1 MADDRTVYKF
11 EGDASGLIKA
21 SKKVESALGD
31 VKKEAKKVDDALE
44 DVETQTHKTA
54 AGEVVLAGT
63 SATASVGMM
72 ALAGAAAAAAIA
84 IAAVAAII
92 VAIVVVLV
100 AFAAGFIAAAVGVHK
115 LITAADDL
123 YKEMEPLYKLGA
135 LEPVDEKQLKAIKE
149 YAANWEALKV
159 VFKDLLIA
167 VAGNLAGD
175 LESLSFEILVISIY
189 LSDLAKD
196 WLKTNSIIK
205 NSIIEYLIGPI
216 RDVQS
221 YLRLV
226 LWHYKPIIK
235 AAEYFGI
242 VSTGTWDKMAQGIET
257 LDEKARKLVTTF
269 VDKGSDYF
277 VDQLGKM
284 TSGMGDARKK
294 AQKLK
299 ESLKEVDDTSGEAG
313 EALEEFDPSKIQ
325 FDDVK
330 ILVDDVNESL
340 DDVSGK
346 MAGVFG
352 DLAENMSDLTD
363 PTGMFRDMLGEIS
376 DSLSVIAEADFSTL
390 EGNLSAISAISKSVG
405 NMMSSIINKQI
416 RDNEEL
422 TDKQKK
428 NLKILFAIQ
437 KVAAIS
443 SIIVDTASAIMRAYS
458 ELGPIAGGIA
468 AGLIAGIG
476 VAQTVVVASEQPPF
490 HIGGVIPAAPGKQ
503 GVMINALPGE
513 SILNREATAGLGA
526 EGVSALNSGA
536 GRGGGITIEMVYKHR
551 IFDNFVQ
558 QNISK
563 GGPLRNAIKS
573 GRRVGHR

>member
-84 IAAVAAII
+84 IAAVAAVI

-115 LITAADDL
+115 LITAADEL

-135 LEPVDEKQLKAIKE
+135 LDPVDEKQLKAIKE
-149 YAANWEALKV
+149 YTENWEALKV

-216 RDVQS
+216 RDVQH

-284 TSGMGDARKK
+284 TSGMGAARKK
-294 AQKLK
+294 AKKLK
-299 ESLKEVDDTSGEAG
+299 ESLKEVGDTAGEAG

-330 ILVDDVNESL
+330 ILVDGSL
-340 DDVSGK
+340 EDVSGK
-346 MAGVFG
+346 MAGIFG

-363 PTGMFRDMLGEIS
+363 PTGLFRDMLGEIS

-405 NMMSSIINKQI
+405 NMMSSIINQQI

-536 GRGGGITIEMVYKHR
+536 GMNGGITIEMVYKHR